1 MMLRS
6 SVSAAV
12 TSLALALA
20 LSLTV
25 ADSHLFVD
33 VSLCCLS
40 ALVASPLPPLSS
52 VCAPTDHHYYNRLL
66 VVSLHCEGVG
76 GGGAFYT
83 SLLPPSLL
91 HARRSLANERP
102 HLSVCLFLSLVSL
115 VSPRAYTTVICC
127 SAYTTI
133 ATAAAAATVLF
144 VSRSEPIHDNKKVLL
159 NDIYIRH

>member
-1 MMLRS
+1 MMTCCSCTSRLRFHHSLSTPPPPLYMMLRS

-76 GGGAFYT
+76 GRGR
-83 SLLPPSLL
+83 LLYFVTPSL
-91 HARRSLANERP
+91 SLARTSFTCERTTP
-102 HLSVCLFLSLVSL
+102 SLCLSLSL
-115 VSPRAYTTVICC
+115 SCLSCLSPCVHNC
-127 SAYTTI
+127 
-133 ATAAAAATVLF
+133 
-144 VSRSEPIHDNKKVLL
+144 HLL
-159 NDIYIRH
+159 